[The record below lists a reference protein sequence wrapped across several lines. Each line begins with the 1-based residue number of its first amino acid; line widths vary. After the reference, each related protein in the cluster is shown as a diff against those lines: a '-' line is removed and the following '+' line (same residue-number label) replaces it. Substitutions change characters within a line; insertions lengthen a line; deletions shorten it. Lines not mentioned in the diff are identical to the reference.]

1 MAKTALKPSVRVA
14 QVKPPKATAAMTT
27 QVATF
32 YTQNRICNDAGRA
45 AKKARKE
52 LYGLM
57 VNAGLEKFPYIIV
70 KPDRKISL
78 NVWIGCKSGTYLD
91 PEILLKELG
100 LANFLRACDVS
111 KASLMELFPEIAA
124 RLIALAEKP
133 CKADENVHIEEVK

>member
-14 QVKPPKATAAMTT
+14 LIKPPKATAAMTT
-27 QVATF
+27 QAVEF
-32 YTQNRICNDAGRA
+32 YNQNRICNDAGRA
-45 AKKARKE
+45 AKKARKT

-57 VNAGLEKFPYIIV
+57 VNAGMKAFPYIIV

-78 NVWIGCKSGTYLD
+78 SIWIGRKPGTYLD

-100 LANFLRACDVS
+100 LAKFLRACNVS
-111 KASLMELFPEIAA
+111 KAALQELFPEIAD

-133 CKADENVHIEEVK
+133 CMGAENVHIEEVK